1 MKARK
6 ILIVTGIYP
15 PQIGGPAQYAKNLA
29 EALAEAGNQ
38 VEVKTYG
45 WEKSLPSGWHHLAF
59 FLKIL
64 PAVARAEAVIALD
77 TFSVAVP
84 TYYATRL
91 FRRRFIIRVGGDF
104 LWEQYLERTE
114 ERVLLKNFYLET
126 PKHWT
131 AKEKQI
137 FRLTKKA
144 LAGANKIVF
153 TTNWQRQIWAEPYG
167 FDPRKT
173 VIIEN
178 YYGPKE
184 SSVSP
189 IGKIFVG
196 GARQLVWKN
205 LDNLARN
212 FFAAKLRDGSLQLDL
227 ENAPYDEFIEKIRRA
242 YAVILISLGDVSP
255 NMILD
260 AVRLGKP
267 FILTRET
274 GLYDRLRGV
283 GLFVDPQ
290 SDKEIIAAIMTLADP
305 NEYDRWRAKVNQFT
319 FTHTWQEIA
328 EEFKKLT

>member
-1 MKARK
+1 MSRK

-29 EALAEAGNQ
+29 EALSEAGDE

-45 WEKSLPSGWHHLAF
+45 SERRLPSSWRHLAF

-84 TYYATRL
+84 AYYATRI
-91 FRRRFIIRVGGDF
+91 FRRKFVVRVGGDF
-104 LWEQYLERTE
+104 LWENYIERTE

-126 PKHWT
+126 VDNWT

-137 FRLTKKA
+137 FNLTKKV
-144 LAGANKIVF
+144 LAGVDTIVF
-153 TTNWQRQIWAEPYG
+153 TTNWQREIWAEPYEL
-167 FDPRKT
+167 DLNRT
-173 VIIEN
+173 TIIEN

-184 SSVSP
+184 ASP
-189 IGKIFVG
+189 EPEGKIFVG

-205 LDNLARN
+205 LDNLARI
-212 FFAAKLRDGSLQLDL
+212 FFTAKLRDGSLQLDL
-227 ENAPYDEFIEKIRRA
+227 TNAPYEEFLNKIRRA
-242 YAVILISLGDVSP
+242 YAVILVSLGDVSP

-260 AVRLGKP
+260 AIRLGKP

-283 GLFVDPQ
+283 GLFVDPLN
-290 SDKEIIAAIMTLADP
+290 DKEITDAIMTLADP
-305 NEYDRWRAKVNQFT
+305 NEYNRWRAKVNQFT

-328 EEFKKLT
+328 REFKQLT